1 MTLVKLFELFESNCN
16 LVFVL
21 YRMVTDR
28 AIVLDLMRSFL
39 INELMLDEFKL
50 VISTGFGKFE
60 FRVSAGEPF
69 ALRPVIFEPLED
81 VFVKL

>member
-1 MTLVKLFELFESNCN
+1 M
-16 LVFVL
+16 
-21 YRMVTDR
+21 
-28 AIVLDLMRSFL
+28 LDLMRSFL